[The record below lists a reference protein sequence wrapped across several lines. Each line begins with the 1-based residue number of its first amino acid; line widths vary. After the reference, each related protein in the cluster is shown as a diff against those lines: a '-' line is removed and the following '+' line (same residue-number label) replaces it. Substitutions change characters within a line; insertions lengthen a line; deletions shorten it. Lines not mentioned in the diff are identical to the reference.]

1 MTSLF
6 AAVLAVIAA
15 PLLDRALAGRP
26 SSAVALQDAARTAV
40 FGIVL
45 LHVLPSG
52 LGGSGWIALGALILG
67 LVVIRVVERLTD
79 AHDAVASGRVRGP
92 MLLIIVALAL
102 HHLLDGVALA
112 LPDGHGDTSAALD
125 IAVIAHTLPV
135 SLLAWRFV
143 RHHAGA
149 GLAAATLVGI
159 VLSTALGFGFGA
171 TLSLAPDDP
180 WIGLSACFLSGALLH
195 AASHRLDHGPR
206 RPSASGIGTLLGL
219 GVAGWVVAAHPLPAR
234 FDAELAIGPAFLAIA
249 DETAPAVLLGFAL
262 AGLLKVVEP
271 PELLRRLAGRDRVRA
286 AAAGAVVGIPL
297 PLCSCSALPVY
308 EGMLSRGVPRA
319 AALSFLIGG
328 PEIGVGTLA
337 VSGGILGGP
346 ATALRLAVATLTAF
360 VVGVALGKE
369 DVAPPQPATPPP
381 PQPAGPRVVHAAR
394 YAFGELADHTLP
406 WILLG
411 ILLASV
417 IEPYLEPQ
425 ALAGV
430 PDALAVPL
438 LALIGLPVFVCAS
451 GSTPLAAVLLH
462 KGVSMGAVLAFL
474 ITGPATNITTFGVL
488 RRRHGA
494 RFALTFGAV
503 VAGVAILAGWGVD
516 LALPTFTVPI
526 HHPQSSLA
534 ASPLGVLAL
543 AAFGALTATSLL
555 RTGLDGFLHE
565 LGLLT
570 LLGHDEHEDGCGC
583 DHDHGTVQDAG
594 PTPVIT
600 GLALTP
606 PSAPRPKGGPG
617 AFGHLPTPPPQ

>member
-1 MTSLF
+1 MTSLL
-6 AAVLAVIAA
+6 AAALAVAAA

-26 SSAVALQDAARTAV
+26 AAAVALQDAARTAV

-52 LGGSGWIALGALILG
+52 LGGSGWAALGALLLG
-67 LVVIRVVERLTD
+67 LIVIRLVERLTD
-79 AHDAVASGRVRGP
+79 AHDAVRTGRVRGP
-92 MLLIIVALAL
+92 MLLVTVALAL

-112 LPDGHGDTSAALD
+112 LPEAHDDGSAALD

-143 RHHAGA
+143 RHHAGST
-149 GLAAATLVGI
+149 LAAFTLGGI
-159 VLSTALGFGFGA
+159 VLATALGFAFGA
-171 TLSLAPDDP
+171 TMQVAPDDP

-206 RPSASGIGTLLGL
+206 QPLPSGVGTLIGL
-219 GVAGWVVAAHPLPAR
+219 GVAAWVVVAHPLPAR

-249 DETAPAVLLGFAL
+249 DETAPAVLLGFAI

-271 PELLRRLAGRDRVRA
+271 PELLRRLAGRGRARA
-286 AAAGAVVGIPL
+286 AAAGAVMGIPL

-308 EGMLSRGVPRA
+308 EGMLTRGVPPA
-319 AALSFLIGG
+319 AALSFLVGG

-337 VSGGILGGP
+337 VSAGILGGP
-346 ATALRLAVATLTAF
+346 ATALRVGVATLAAF
-360 VVGVALGKE
+360 LVGFVLGDQVPE
-369 DVAPPQPATPPP
+369 PRTRGVPDAQPA
-381 PQPAGPRVVHAAR
+381 PQANRWRQAAQ
-394 YAFGELADHTLP
+394 YAFGELADHTIP

-417 IEPYLEPQ
+417 LEPYLEPQ

-474 ITGPATNITTFGVL
+474 ITGPATNLTTFGVL
-488 RRRHGA
+488 SRRHGA
-494 RFALTFGAV
+494 RFAFTFGAV
-503 VAGVAILAGWGVD
+503 VAAVAIGAGWTVD
-516 LALPTFTVPI
+516 ALLPDFSVPI
-526 HHPQSSLA
+526 SHPDAPLTG
-534 ASPLGVLAL
+534 SPMGVLAL
-543 AAFGALTATSLL
+543 AAFGALTTASLL

-583 DHDHGTVQDAG
+583 SHDHAHDAA
-594 PTPVIT
+594 TPPIPVLT
-600 GLALTP
+600 GLSLTP
-606 PSAPRPKGGPG
+606 PTRSPMAGPG
-617 AFGHLPTPPPQ
+617 ATARPPQPPPQ

>member
-1 MTSLF
+1 MTSLL
-6 AAVLAVIAA
+6 AAALAVAAA

-26 SSAVALQDAARTAV
+26 AAAVALQDAARTAV

-52 LGGSGWIALGALILG
+52 LGGSGWIALGALLLG
-67 LVVIRVVERLTD
+67 LVIIRVVERVTD
-79 AHDAVASGRVRGP
+79 AHDAVRSGRVRGP
-92 MLLIIVALAL
+92 MLLVILALAL

-112 LPDGHGDTSAALD
+112 LPEAQHDGSAALD
-125 IAVIAHTLPV
+125 VAVIAHTLPV

-143 RHHAGA
+143 RHHAGPS
-149 GLAAATLVGI
+149 LATLTLAGI
-159 VLSTALGFGFGA
+159 MLATAVGFGFGA
-171 TLSLAPDDP
+171 TLQLAPDDP

-206 RPSASGIGTLLGL
+206 QPFASGVGTLLGL
-219 GVAGWVVAAHPLPAR
+219 GVAGWVVFAHPLPAR

-249 DETAPAVLLGFAL
+249 DETAPAVLLGFAI
-262 AGLLKVVEP
+262 AGWLKVVEP
-271 PELLRRLAGRDRVRA
+271 PELLRRLAGRGRVRA
-286 AAAGAVVGIPL
+286 AAAGAVMGIPL

-308 EGMLSRGVPRA
+308 EGMLARGVPRA

-337 VSGGILGGP
+337 VSTGILGGP
-346 ATALRLAVATLTAF
+346 ATALRVGVATLAAF
-360 VVGVALGKE
+360 LVGLVLGGPSSE
-369 DVAPPQPATPPP
+369 PSGASQPASPSAPPD
-381 PQPAGPRVVHAAR
+381 RSWRRAAQ
-394 YAFGELADHTLP
+394 YAFGELADHTVP

-417 IEPYLEPQ
+417 LEPYLEPQ

-488 RRRHGA
+488 SRRHGA
-494 RFALTFGAV
+494 RFAFLFGAV
-503 VAGVAILAGWGVD
+503 VAAVAITAGWLVD
-516 LALPTFTVPI
+516 LALPNFAVPI
-526 HHPQSSLA
+526 SHPLTPVSGSLTG
-534 ASPLGVLAL
+534 LLAL
-543 AAFGALTATSLL
+543 TAFGALTAASLL

-583 DHDHGTVQDAG
+583 DHDHTLSSA
-594 PTPVIT
+594 PMPALT
-600 GLALTP
+600 GLTLTP
-606 PSAPRPKGGPG
+606 PTRSPVGGPG
-617 AFGHLPTPPPQ
+617 ATARPPTPPPR